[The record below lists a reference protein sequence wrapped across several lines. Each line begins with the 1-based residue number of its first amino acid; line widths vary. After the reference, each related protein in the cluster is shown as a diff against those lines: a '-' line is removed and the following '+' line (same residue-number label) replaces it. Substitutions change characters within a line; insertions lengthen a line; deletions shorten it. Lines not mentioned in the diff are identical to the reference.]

1 MKNKENALL
10 AKIHVMYSRRL
21 SDEDYSALTSMK
33 TNEDIFSYLR
43 NTDRYGRH
51 LQSYSSV
58 TLSSGRLESIVKLAQ
73 LEMIASVCKLEMFLG
88 ENLYRYFIERD
99 EIEMILY
106 CARYLDT
113 DTIDDLFKRP
123 DFFAEHQKVSAY
135 NLQRAT
141 SFDQLYAILR
151 GSPYQKLVGPLISH
165 GIENTGL
172 APLET
177 VLFNYIY
184 ENAAKR
190 IKEELQGKDKD
201 ELLEYICLLSDMKII
216 EALYRTVAHYPS
228 NSWYKSGVLVTPVTA
243 FSDKEIKALYTC
255 NTTQKIIEILNRS
268 VYGKHFRKINDF
280 EDIDRITDR
289 IVLEVSIKNVRYSQN
304 PLLCVFSYHTLAE
317 HEVKNIT
324 HIIEGI
330 KYGLSSDDIM
340 KTLVKGGS

>member
-10 AKIHVMYSRRL
+10 AKIHVMYSKRL
-21 SDEDYSALTSMK
+21 SDEDYSALASMT
-33 TNEDIFSYLR
+33 TNEDILSYLR
-43 NTDRYGRH
+43 NTERYGRY

-58 TLSSGRLESIVKLAQ
+58 TLTSGRLESIIKLAQ
-73 LEMIASVCKLEMFLG
+73 LEMMASVCKMEMFLG
-88 ENLYRYFIERD
+88 EGLYRYFIERD

-123 DFFAEHQKVSAY
+123 NFYAEHQKVSAY
-135 NLQRAT
+135 MLQKAT
-141 SFDQLYAILR
+141 SFEQLYTILR

-172 APLET
+172 APLES

-190 IKEELQGKDKD
+190 IKKELHGKGKD
-201 ELLEYICLLSDMKII
+201 ELLDYICLLSDMKII

-228 NSWYKSGVLVTPVTA
+228 NSWYKSGLLVTLVTA
-243 FSDKEIKALYTC
+243 FSDREIKALYSCDSTE
-255 NTTQKIIEILNRS
+255 KIIDKLNKS

-289 IVLEVSIKNVRYSQN
+289 IILDVSIKNVRYSQN

-330 KYGLSSDDIM
+330 KYGLSSDEILRI
-340 KTLVKGGS
+340 LVKGES

>member
-10 AKIHVMYSRRL
+10 AKMHVMYSRRL
-21 SDEDYSALTSMK
+21 SDDDYSALASMK
-33 TNEDIFSYLR
+33 SNEELFSYLR
-43 NTDRYGRH
+43 NTERYGRY

-58 TLSSGRLESIVKLAQ
+58 TLTSGRLESIIKLAQ
-73 LEMIASVCKLEMFLG
+73 LEMIAAVCKLEMFLG
-88 ENLYRYFIERD
+88 ESLYKYFIERD

-123 DFFAEHQKVSAY
+123 DFFAKRQTVSAY
-135 NLQRAT
+135 NLQKAT
-141 SFDQLYAILR
+141 SFDQLYSILR

-172 APLET
+172 APLES

-184 ENAAKR
+184 ENAAKN
-190 IKEELQGKDKD
+190 IKEELHGKDRD
-201 ELLEYICLLSDMKII
+201 ELLEYIRLLSDMKII

-243 FSDKEIKALYTC
+243 FSDKEIKALYAC
-255 NTTQKIIEILNRS
+255 DTTQKIVEILNKS
-268 VYGKHFRKINDF
+268 VYGKQFRKIKDF

-289 IVLEVSIKNVRYSQN
+289 IILDESIKNVRYTQN

-317 HEVKNIT
+317 HEVKNLT

-330 KYGLSSDDIM
+330 KYGLSSDEIL
-340 KTLVKGGS
+340 KILVKGGS